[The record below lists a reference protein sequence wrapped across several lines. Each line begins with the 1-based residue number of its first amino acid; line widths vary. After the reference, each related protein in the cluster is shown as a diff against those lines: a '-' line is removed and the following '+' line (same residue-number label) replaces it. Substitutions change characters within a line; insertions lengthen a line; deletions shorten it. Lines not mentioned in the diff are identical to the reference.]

1 MANAYAAA
9 CFTLDTDTNVAG
21 LTALKG
27 SACAATDDICVKASA
42 AGVPATLTIDANLT
56 CKSLNIGY
64 GSVNGGSG
72 SYGTCVVS
80 DNVVITMAASGK
92 LYLRTGSRWT
102 CNGTLRSIGTGTG
115 AEDQTVTALHA
126 NNQDVQV
133 AGAWWQLVND
143 LTGRRFDVTASTNT
157 TSVTCTTDPRTM
169 FLAVGDT
176 VEIRTR
182 ADGTLKAT
190 KVISAIGATSLS
202 WASGNVSVTSG
213 DSVYKAYAGTDKVY
227 SMSGT
232 TITFGDGTASA
243 WNNSGG
249 ARPALND
256 TITQPGITLTCADMT
271 YANQCAMDTIQGNI
285 DWTGVA
291 MNGIRESQNSGGWN
305 SHLYRYCIAKF
316 AYTSFRSVSGAGI
329 YGSSGCTM
337 TLTNCTGTSSSGYGI
352 CGLSGCTM
360 TLTNC
365 TGTSSS
371 NYGIYGNSGCTM
383 TLTNCTGTSSSGYGI
398 CGNYGC
404 TMTLTNCT
412 GTSSSGYGI
421 CGIYGCKIIA
431 LRGCRITG
439 APPLVLRG
447 DVGGTSTVAYR
458 NAASG
463 DGGAIE
469 WQACDQDLAS
479 TYPLASSLGL
489 PLQNTWVT
497 TPAAAIPGL
506 ASYGA
511 ATITTTLNGGT
522 ISTQFR
528 CSHDYGATYTDW
540 AELTT
545 NTIDAVTP
553 NAYGEYIQFRVAKT
567 DAGANMPAHSG
578 VSIACTFVNG
588 WTSPVPPTGTQNAPV
603 IGSPV
608 IRGGRQCQ

>member
-27 SACAATDDICVKASA
+27 SACAVTDDICVKASA

-64 GSVNGGSG
+64 GAVNGGTA
-72 SYGTCVVS
+72 SYGNCVVS

-92 LYLRTGSRWT
+92 LYLRIGSRWT

-157 TSVTCTTDPRTM
+157 TSVTCTTDPRNM
-169 FLAVGDT
+169 FLAGGDT

-190 KVISAIGATSLS
+190 KVISAMGATSLS

-227 SMSGT
+227 SMTGT

-243 WNNSGG
+243 WNNNGG

-291 MNGIRESQNSGGWN
+291 MNGIRESAQSWG
-305 SHLYRYCIAKF
+305 SHLYHYCIAKF

-329 YGSSGCTM
+329 YGG
-337 TLTNCTGTSSSGYGI
+337 
-352 CGLSGCTM
+352 
-360 TLTNC
+360 
-365 TGTSSS
+365 
-371 NYGIYGNSGCTM
+371 
-383 TLTNCTGTSSSGYGI
+383 
-398 CGNYGC
+398 YGC

-412 GTSSSGYGI
+412 GTSSSSYGI
-421 CGIYGCKIIA
+421 YGNNGCKIIA

-447 DVGGTSTVAYR
+447 DVGGTSTVVYR

-545 NTIDAVTP
+545 NAIGAITP
-553 NAYGEYIQFRVAKT
+553 NAYGEYIQFRIAKT
-567 DAGANMPAHSG
+567 DAGANMPVHSG